1 MKHGLD
7 RIRLALSEARPTRGG
22 LLLPMLLGALVM
34 GSALWAIRV
43 KHENRSLTTEIERT
57 RTERERLQME
67 WAQLQLEEAALSH
80 HARIESAARE
90 NLDMA
95 EPRNYTIVEQGAK
108 GRTP

>member
-1 MKHGLD
+1 MKDWLHRSG
-7 RIRLALSEARPTRGG
+7 LALLRTQPSG
-22 LLLPMLLGALVM
+22 LLLPMMLAALVM

-57 RTERERLQME
+57 RLERERLQME
-67 WAQLQLEEAALSH
+67 WAQLQLEEASLASH
-80 HARIESAARE
+80 GRIESAARE
-90 NLDMA
+90 TLGMA